1 MKTKHLDRFSIL
13 IAIVVS
19 ALTISI
25 MSLTSRMERENDNQQ
40 EEEAASLTFEAD
52 STIATPADSTAVQ
65 PLADSLSVLAE

>member
-40 EEEAASLTFEAD
+40 EEAASLTFEAD

-65 PLADSLSVLAE
+65 PLADSLCVLAE

>member
-19 ALTISI
+19 ALTISV
-25 MSLTSRMERENDNQQ
+25 MSLTSRMERENDNQ
-40 EEEAASLTFEAD
+40 EEAASLTFEAD

-65 PLADSLSVLAE
+65 PIADSLSVLAE

>member
-19 ALTISI
+19 ALTISV
-25 MSLTSRMERENDNQQ
+25 MSLTSRMEGENDNQQ

-65 PLADSLSVLAE
+65 PIADSLSVLAE

>member
-19 ALTISI
+19 ALTISV

-65 PLADSLSVLAE
+65 PIADSLSVSAE